1 MGSLLTKKKNR
12 KKTKEKPKSPQKE
25 KKEIKIPLNSIKLGL
40 LGDSQ
45 VGKTSICNS
54 ILGYDFGEL
63 ETTIGANK
71 IEKKHRLNNGKEVK
85 IILWDTAGQERFRSA
100 VFITVKNADGIILV
114 FDVTNKNSFDNLGTW
129 LPEIKERCS
138 RKPVTILFGN
148 KVDIGEDRR
157 EVSREEIDTFV
168 KVNNLLYFEISAKK
182 RTGIDDG
189 VSYLANAIY
198 NKYVE
203 N

>member
-25 KKEIKIPLNSIKLGL
+25 KKEIKITLNSIKLGL

-100 VFITVKNADGIILV
+100 AFQIIKNVDGIILV
-114 FDVTNKNSFDNLGTW
+114 FDVTNKKSFDNLGSW
-129 LPEIKERCS
+129 LPEIKERFS
-138 RKPVTILFGN
+138 RTPVTILFGN
-148 KVDIGEDRR
+148 KVDIEEDRR
-157 EVSREEIDTFV
+157 EVSREEIGTFV

-198 NKYVE
+198 NKYE
-203 N
+203 EK